1 MNKQIKP
8 NIPSQFEKFLGKI
21 NSFSYPK
28 RQGATSEVALLHTD
42 KGQFVCKVAS
52 KLKYREWLSQE
63 ADIMKC
69 LNAETDLP
77 LPTYFHFVENE
88 EKSYLLMSLE
98 EGVTLREALQ
108 QFPSDAEKCAL
119 IQSFGELLQQ
129 LHETQPPTDWI
140 TEENWLDTQLQ
151 KAAYNLQNYEVD
163 GNQELLDQLIKH
175 PPIRSKQVLIHGD
188 CTIDNVLVSN
198 GRVQTFIDLSGAA
211 YGDPRCDIALA
222 IRSIKDNEAM
232 IKAFYKGY
240 SLQMITKEEFDYFDG
255 GLYEFF

>member
-28 RQGATSEVALLHTD
+28 RQGATSEVTLLHTD

-52 KLKYREWLSQE
+52 QLIYREWLSQE
-63 ADIMKC
+63 AVVIKC
-69 LNAETDLP
+69 LNEETDLP
-77 LPTYFHFVENE
+77 LPTFFQFE
-88 EKSYLLMSLE
+88 EMEDKSYLLMSLE

-108 QFPSDAEKCAL
+108 QCPSEAEKCAL

-129 LHETQPPTDWI
+129 LHETQPPTAWI
-140 TEENWLDTQLQ
+140 TEGNWLDTQLQ

-163 GNQELLDQLIKH
+163 GNQELLDHLKEYPTIPSRQA
-175 PPIRSKQVLIHGD
+175 LIHGD
-188 CTIDNVLVSN
+188 CTIDNVLVAN

-211 YGDPRCDIALA
+211 YGDPRYDIALA
-222 IRSIKDNEAM
+222 IRSIKENEAM
-232 IKAFYKGY
+232 LKAFYKGY
-240 SLQMITKEEFDYFDG
+240 RLQIITDEEFDYFDR